1 MKKKNGFTL
10 IELLAVIII
19 LGVLMVIAV
28 PAVTKYINDSRKNG
42 YVSTAKNI
50 AGGVRNLINSGSLD
64 LDDPNT
70 TYYIEAS
77 CIDSENA
84 IKSPYDDFEKA
95 YVVVTYD
102 GKGYKYYWTSVDETG
117 QGIKNIVKLDELS
130 SNSIESDLKD
140 SDV

>member
-50 AGGVRNLINSGSLD
+50 VGGVRTLIHSGGLD
-64 LDDPNT
+64 LDDPDT
-70 TYYIEAS
+70 TYYI
-77 CIDSENA
+77 
-84 IKSPYDDFEKA
+84 
-95 YVVVTYD
+95 
-102 GKGYKYYWTSVDETG
+102 
-117 QGIKNIVKLDELS
+117 
-130 SNSIESDLKD
+130 
-140 SDV
+140 DVRMEILQTHM